1 VSLRAWSASR
11 FAVRLPEGHRFPSS
25 KYPLVREAVAAVIG
39 ESAFAEPDPIDR
51 ASLARV
57 HDDAWID
64 AVLEGKLAPSEERR
78 LGLPWSDTL
87 RERSLRSVAGT
98 LAAARDALS
107 SAGNGIGLHL
117 GGGTHH
123 AFAGFGEGFCVFNDV
138 AVTLRALQHERAI
151 DRAVVIDLDVH
162 QGNGTARIFAGDP
175 RVFTF
180 SIHGEK
186 NFPFRKE
193 PSRLDVGLHDGCE
206 DDAYLRALDDA
217 LDRVLD
223 EARADLAVYLAGA
236 DPYVHDRFGRL
247 ALTMDG
253 LAARDGR
260 VLDACR
266 ARRLPLVTTTAG
278 GYAKDPNDVARIHAR
293 MVQGIV
299 DVFGA

>member
-1 VSLRAWSASR
+1 VSLRAWTASR
-11 FAVRLPEGHRFPSS
+11 FAVRLPAGHRFPSS
-25 KYPLVREAVAAVIG
+25 KYPLVREAAAEILG
-39 ESAFAEPDPIDR
+39 EGAFVEPEPIDR
-51 ASLARV
+51 ADLARV

-64 AVLEGKLAPSEERR
+64 AILRGTIAQSDQRR
-78 LGLPWSDTL
+78 LGLPWSDSL

-98 LAAARDALS
+98 LAAARDALCPGG
-107 SAGNGIGLHL
+107 AGVGLHL

-138 AVTLRALQHERAI
+138 AVAIRALQHEGAVE
-151 DRAVVIDLDVH
+151 RAVVIDLDVH
-162 QGNGTARIFAGDP
+162 QGNGTARIFEADP

-193 PSRLDVGLHDGCE
+193 PSRLDVGLQDGC
-206 DDAYLRALDDA
+206 DDATYLRALDDA

-223 EARADLAVYLAGA
+223 EARADVAFYLAGA

-247 ALTMDG
+247 ALSMDG
-253 LAARDGR
+253 LVARDRR
-260 VLDACR
+260 VFDACR
-266 ARRLPLVTTTAG
+266 ARGLPLVITTAG
-278 GYAKDPNDVARIHAR
+278 GYAKDPRDVARIHAGTVR
-293 MVQGIV
+293 AMV